1 MVADA
6 GAFVVEDEAF
16 GVAGTEGVPHD
27 VAEGDIDNACAGG
40 TGGAGGGGC
49 GRYMDTVLAEDG
61 CIVVAG
67 AGGGIGEGFVSL
79 LTEAFHPRHFQ
90 GRHVGEVLAASTFY

>member
-27 VAEGDIDNACAGG
+27 VAEGDIDNA
-40 TGGAGGGGC
+40 
-49 GRYMDTVLAEDG
+49 L
-61 CIVVAG
+61 
-67 AGGGIGEGFVSL
+67 SL
-79 LTEAFHPRHFQ
+79 IHI
-90 GRHVGEVLAASTFY
+90 